1 MSIIFN
7 KILNKYQFTLYNIM
21 TIKKAPE
28 YSGAFFIILISSDY
42 FFFSARPNGLVFE
55 KSTNTGAATNIE
67 E

>member
-1 MSIIFN
+1 
-7 KILNKYQFTLYNIM
+7 M